1 MDSTDSYAAMFMVA
15 LYYSYVSDSNITKIR
30 EFSDAIPLAVT
41 AIEQTLDTDGLTWAK
56 PDWYEKY
63 VMDAVETVAGLR
75 ACVQLAPLL
84 EDTSLQS
91 RCQNLADEIGN
102 ATLDHLWVSSDDGWG
117 VYIDEAEDPFIANW
131 TILYDDA
138 ECQMWPAAFALLPAS
153 DSRAGT
159 DIADRFLQLHPQWCQ
174 PLQNDWIRVEDDIP
188 SWEEVGWEFTPVGWG
203 LLHLGKT
210 TEAAAAVPQL
220 WNAALATD
228 MQYPFHSGCAGEL
241 IFLDVA
247 QPLAFPSLDY
257 SDGSHS
263 NTITSSSHV
272 LASENS
278 DNSASINSES
288 FPSSWMQSSSEA
300 EVNLAVSMKVVALQ
314 LLSVLSISFLC

>member
-1 MDSTDSYAAMFMVA
+1 MMLNV
-15 LYYSYVSDSNITKIR
+15 K
-30 EFSDAIPLAVT
+30 
-41 AIEQTLDTDGLTWAK
+41 
-56 PDWYEKY
+56 
-63 VMDAVETVAGLR
+63 
-75 ACVQLAPLL
+75 
-84 EDTSLQS
+84 
-91 RCQNLADEIGN
+91 
-102 ATLDHLWVSSDDGWG
+102 
-117 VYIDEAEDPFIANW
+117 
-131 TILYDDA
+131 
-138 ECQMWPAAFALLPAS
+138 MWPAAFALLPAS

-159 DIADRFLQLHPQWCQ
+159 DIADLLFYSCTRSGANLCK
-174 PLQNDWIRVEDDIP
+174 NDWIRVEDDIP

-263 NTITSSSHV
+263 NTISSSSNI
-272 LASENS
+272 LASEIS

-288 FPSSWMQSSSEA
+288 FPSSWMPSSSED

-314 LLSVLSISFLC
+314 LLFVLSISFLC